1 MIDLNKDLNIKTP
14 SAFAAEIEGMVK
26 ELNISHFD
34 AIIHYCER
42 NEIEIETV
50 ASWVKGS
57 QVLKSKV
64 MLDAQDLN
72 MIKKSARLPI

>member
-1 MIDLNKDLNIKTP
+1 MIDLNIKTP
-14 SAFAAEIEGMVK
+14 SAFAEEIEQMVK
-26 ELNISHFD
+26 DLSISHFD
-34 AIIHYCER
+34 AIVHYCDR

-64 MLDAQDLN
+64 MLNAQDLN

>member
-1 MIDLNKDLNIKTP
+1 MINLDNDLNIKTP
-14 SAFAAEIEGMVK
+14 SAFAEEIELMVK
-26 ELNISHFD
+26 ELNITHFD

-42 NEIEIETV
+42 NAVEIETV
-50 ASWVKGS
+50 ASLVKGS

-72 MIKKSARLPI
+72 MVKKSARLPI

>member
-1 MIDLNKDLNIKTP
+1 MINLDNDLNIKTP
-14 SAFAAEIEGMVK
+14 SAFAEEIELMVK
-26 ELNISHFD
+26 ELNITHFD

-42 NEIEIETV
+42 NTVEIETV
-50 ASWVKGS
+50 ASLVKGS

-72 MIKKSARLPI
+72 MVKKSARLPI